1 MKTYQKMK
9 KQEAAA
15 ALQEFLDERPH
26 ALEHLTRYL
35 AEHSDGTVNLDETV
49 ESLTPLWRWVKS
61 GLTERTTETPGAEAS
76 TSPTWLRYGIGT
88 EPTLSADSIAIIDGV
103 ISYLC
108 RVVEQG
114 APKAQWRAGYNRI
127 KSYMWQN
134 HPVLANDNEEV
145 PLPDLVPGLARGQAS
160 GRLTSDDDKLTRTAA
175 AVIRRLNGTDEETA
189 AEDEPLIEVE
199 DLGEDELR
207 GRELEVSLR
216 EDIAHE
222 YSREVDRLIKT
233 LVKEEGITG
242 AFRED
247 REVLLVT
254 TPSWNREQLQQ
265 WVTRYIQDN
274 FHSSKRG

>member
-1 MKTYQKMK
+1 MKTYKNMK
-9 KQEAAA
+9 KQEATA

-35 AEHSDGTVNLDETV
+35 AEHPDGSVNLDGTV

-61 GLTERTTETPGAEAS
+61 VLTEGTAETPGPEAS
-76 TSPTWLRYGIGT
+76 TNPTWLRYGIGT
-88 EPTLSADSIAIIDGV
+88 EPILSPESIAVIDGV

-114 APKAQWRAGYNRI
+114 APQAQWRVGYNRI

-134 HPVLANDNEEV
+134 HPVLARDNEVV
-145 PLPDLVPGLARGQAS
+145 PLPHLVPGIARGQAS
-160 GRLTSDDDKLTRTAA
+160 RQPTFDDDKLARMAA
-175 AVIRRLNGTDEETA
+175 AVIDALNSTEEETA
-189 AEDEPLIEVE
+189 AEDQPLIEIE

-222 YSREVDRLIKT
+222 YSREVDGLLKT
-233 LVKEEGITG
+233 LVKQEGITG

-247 REVLLVT
+247 REVLLVN
-254 TPSWNREQLQQ
+254 TPSWNTDQLQQ
-265 WVTRYIQDN
+265 WITRYIEDN
-274 FHSSKRG
+274 FLRSKRQ

>member
-1 MKTYQKMK
+1 MTSYAKMS

-15 ALQEFLDERPH
+15 ALHEFLEERPH

-61 GLTERTTETPGAEAS
+61 VLTERTTETTGPEAS

-88 EPTLSADSIAIIDGV
+88 EPILSPDSIAIIDGV

-114 APKAQWRAGYNRI
+114 APRAQWRAGYNRI

-145 PLPDLVPGLARGQAS
+145 PLPHLVPGLARGQAS
-160 GRLTSDDDKLTRTAA
+160 GGLTSDDDKLTRMAA
-175 AVIRRLNGTDEETA
+175 AVIEALNGTDEETV

-222 YSREVDRLIKT
+222 YSREVDGLIKT
-233 LVKEEGITG
+233 LVREEGITG
-242 AFRED
+242 VFRED
-247 REVLLVT
+247 REVLLVA
-254 TPSWNREQLQQ
+254 TPTWDTAQLQE
-265 WVTRYIQDN
+265 WVTRYLQD
-274 FHSSKRG
+274 KMRG

>member
-1 MKTYQKMK
+1 MK

-15 ALQEFLDERPH
+15 ALQEFLEERPH
-26 ALEHLTRYL
+26 ALENLTRYL
-35 AEHSDGTVNLDETV
+35 AEHADDTVNLDGTV

-61 GLTERTTETPGAEAS
+61 VLTELTTGTPEPDAS

-88 EPTLSADSIAIIDGV
+88 EPTLSPESIAIIDGV
-103 ISYLC
+103 NSYLC

-114 APKAQWRAGYNRI
+114 APKARWRVGYNRI

-134 HPVLANDNEEV
+134 RPMLVHKSEEV
-145 PLPDLVPGLARGQAS
+145 PLADLVPGLARGQAS
-160 GRLTSDDDKLTRTAA
+160 GRLPSDDDKLARIAA
-175 AVIRRLNGTDEETA
+175 AVIKRLNGTDEETV

-199 DLGEDELR
+199 DLGEDALR

-222 YSREVDRLIKT
+222 YSREVDRLVKT
-233 LVKEEGITG
+233 LAKEDGITT

-254 TPSWNREQLQQ
+254 TPSWNTAQLQE
-265 WVTRYIQDN
+265 WVTRYIDEN
-274 FHSSKRG
+274 IHNLNR